1 MFEKTHKDLFE
12 RLKRMVLQKAT
23 TNQKSA
29 VPSAPK
35 HSRDA
40 SDEKPFP
47 IYKKT
52 CLGKPDLDT
61 RGHVGLCQFLDL
73 CLEGAEKQV
82 RALECH

>member
-12 RLKRMVLQKAT
+12 RLKRMVLQRAS
-23 TNQKSA
+23 QKSA
-29 VPSAPK
+29 VPSAARP
-35 HSRDA
+35 SRDGQEE
-40 SDEKPFP
+40 EKPFP

-61 RGHVGLCQFLDL
+61 RGHVGLCQFLEL

-82 RALECH
+82 STVD